1 MPMHVD
7 LLLHHRDHSA
17 GMGHKHWFH
26 PHFLLDGPSLMALI
40 ERTPIKGCV
49 DQEIGPQTFTEE
61 KIHPTIDSTNKA
73 IVKATN
79 DCVKRV
85 SVSKDRTS
93 NAHSCLEEQ
102 RKMSNLSLQQYHSH
116 NKANAESASPASMHH
131 SSLLYQ
137 PSSLDDNSMASHQN
151 SYQSRACAAKSVE
164 RASDHPWNAQKQRA
178 IIDPDGVKN
187 TMSNVDMN
195 TSPPAQHSLIVPPS
209 DRPINSAITQNVP
222 SKLYALVEVASIH
235 KSCPDAD

>member
-40 ERTPIKGCV
+40 KRTPIKGCV
-49 DQEIGPQTFTEE
+49 DQEIGPQRFTEE

-93 NAHSCLEEQ
+93 NAHSSLEEQ

-195 TSPPAQHSLIVPPS
+195 TSPPAQHSLIVPPP

-222 SKLYALVEVASIH
+222 SKLYALLEVASIH